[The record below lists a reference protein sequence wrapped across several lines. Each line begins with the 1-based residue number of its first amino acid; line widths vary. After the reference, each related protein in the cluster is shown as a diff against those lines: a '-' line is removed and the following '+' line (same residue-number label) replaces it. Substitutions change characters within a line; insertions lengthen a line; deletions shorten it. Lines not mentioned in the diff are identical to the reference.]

1 VARILDGR
9 AAASALTAR
18 LGERVKALAATGL
31 VPGLALLRVGEDPA
45 SASYVRSKERASR
58 DLGIASSTLVLPSD
72 IRKDTLLDEIHRLN
86 ADRSV
91 HGILLQLPLPPHLP
105 EDELLAEIDPAKD
118 VDGFHPMNAGRL
130 CLGLPGF
137 VPATP
142 LGIVRLLQHY
152 EIPTAGRR
160 VVILGRSRIVGRPL
174 ASLLS
179 LKGPEGDAT
188 VTLCHSRTRGLPEI
202 ARTAEILV
210 AALGRMQW
218 VTAEMVAPGAVV
230 IDVGIHSEPDP
241 DRPGKRRVTGDVDF
255 AAVEPI
261 ASAIS
266 PVPGGVGLM
275 TVACLIEN
283 TVRAAEAAARAA
295 GN

>member
-1 VARILDGR
+1 MARILDGR